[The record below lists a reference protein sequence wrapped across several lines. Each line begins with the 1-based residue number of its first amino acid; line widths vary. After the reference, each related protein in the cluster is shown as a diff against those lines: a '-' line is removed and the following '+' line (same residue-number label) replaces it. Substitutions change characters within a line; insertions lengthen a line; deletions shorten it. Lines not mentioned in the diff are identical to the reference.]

1 MAISAPKEGVIAAL
15 WTPTDAHGRVL
26 RDELGAQV
34 QFLRAKGVHGLMVL
48 GSTGEFPHIEPG
60 ARKEL
65 LETVLSMAGS
75 LSIMANVSDIR
86 PAVVADLARS
96 ARALGA
102 QSVAVL
108 APWFYPLAQDD
119 LQEFFV
125 RTGEAAELPMFL
137 YNFPERTGNRIALD
151 TIAKV
156 AARTTVAGV
165 KQSGAEFEYHQPLAA
180 LGREKGFVV
189 FTGNE
194 ARLAEAMAL
203 GVAGCVSGLA
213 NAVPE
218 LVVEIFTAVKLGE
231 VGRAGQASGRAREV
245 TRLVDGLEFPLNVA
259 AAMEARGLPVGQ
271 PKSVVSAATRGRY
284 ERLVATLRSLFLEWG
299 LI

>member
-1 MAISAPKEGVIAAL
+1 MPISAPKEGVIAAL

-26 RDELGAQV
+26 RAELAV
-34 QFLRAKGVHGLMVL
+34 LVEFLRAKGVHGLMVL

-65 LETVLSMAGS
+65 LETVVSMAGS

-102 QSVAVL
+102 QSVAAL
-108 APWFYPLAQDD
+108 APWFFPLAQDD

-125 RTGEAAELPMFL
+125 RTGEAAGLPMFL

-165 KQSGAEFEYHQPLAA
+165 KQSGAEWEYHQPLVA

-189 FTGNE
+189 FSGNE

-203 GVAGCVSGLA
+203 GVAGSVSGLA

-218 LVVEIFTAVKLGE
+218 LVVEIFTAVKLGDMD
-231 VGRAGQASGRAREV
+231 RAERATARTREV

-259 AAMEARGLPVGQ
+259 AAIEARGLPVGQ
-271 PKSVVSAATRGRY
+271 PKSIVSAATRGRY
-284 ERLVATLRSLFLEWG
+284 ERLVVALRSLYQGWG
-299 LI
+299 LV

>member
-1 MAISAPKEGVIAAL
+1 MVISAPKEGVITAL
-15 WTPTDAHGRVL
+15 WTPTDNHGKVL
-26 RDELGAQV
+26 REELAVQI
-34 QFLRAKGVHGLMVL
+34 QFLRERGVHGLMVL
-48 GSTGEFPHIEPG
+48 GSTGEFPHLEPG
-60 ARKEL
+60 ARMEF
-65 LETVLSMAGS
+65 LETVLSMSGP

-86 PAVVADLARS
+86 PSVVADLARS
-96 ARALGA
+96 ARGLGA

-125 RTGEAAELPMFL
+125 RTGEAAELPLFL

-151 TIAKV
+151 TISKV
-156 AARTTVAGV
+156 AARTKVAGV

-218 LVVEIFTAVKLGE
+218 LVVEIFSAAKRGAPAGAE
-231 VGRAGQASGRAREV
+231 RASRRAREV

-284 ERLVATLRSLFLEWG
+284 ERLVAALRSLFRDWSLV
-299 LI
+299 

>member
-26 RDELGAQV
+26 RDELAAQV

-60 ARKEL
+60 ARKDL
-65 LETVLSMAGS
+65 LETVLSMAGP

-96 ARALGA
+96 ARGLGA
-102 QSVAVL
+102 HSVAVL

-125 RTGEAAELPMFL
+125 RTGEAAELPVFL
-137 YNFPERTGNRIALD
+137 YNFPERTGNRIALE

-156 AARTTVAGV
+156 AARTTLAGV

-218 LVVEIFTAVKLGE
+218 LVVEIFSAVKLGE
-231 VGRAGQASGRAREV
+231 VDRAERATARTREV

-259 AAMEARGLPVGQ
+259 AAMEARGLPVGH
-271 PKSVVSAATRGRY
+271 PKSLVSAATRGRY
-284 ERLVATLRSLFLEWG
+284 ERLAAALRSLYVDWG
-299 LI
+299 LA